1 MKQTIQSFETQFMNY
16 MGFTQSKNNNFTLCE
31 NKSHPEYGYVMRY
44 TRPGYYTIGIGD
56 YTIPDDFQIAFGHEE
71 TILKFGTVY
80 FGETSYK
87 MEGSEVGSFTPASFL
102 TVESHPEG
110 VQTWKRGQH
119 FHGTE
124 ITIYPKYLEE
134 VIRPVYGESCL
145 DLNRVPHNITQ
156 KYLPADLVRVI
167 HQIENIFMRK
177 TFTEMLL
184 DSKVLEC
191 IAIISSEYNQL
202 EAEVFTNR
210 YKREQVRIGKNRV
223 ITLSI
228 EDMEIIKKA
237 HEILTEHACRP
248 VTIAQLSQQL
258 HIHEQKLKAGFSHL
272 YHMTIWEYANSV
284 RMSEAASLLATT
296 DKSVGEIAA
305 EVGYS
310 SVGSFS
316 NMFRKNFL
324 KSPNEFRKYHA
335 YSSKVRKT

>member
-1 MKQTIQSFETQFMNY
+1 
-16 MGFTQSKNNNFTLCE
+16 MGFDQTQNDNFTLYE

-44 TRPGYYTIGIGD
+44 TKEGYYTIGIGD
-56 YTIPDDFQIAFGHEE
+56 YTIPDDFQIPFGHDQ

-102 TVESHPEG
+102 TVESCPEG
-110 VQTWKRGQH
+110 VQAWKRGQH

-124 ITIYPKYLEE
+124 ITIYPEYLEE
-134 VIRPVYGESCL
+134 VIRPAYGDFCINL
-145 DLNRVPHNITQ
+145 DRVPHNITQ
-156 KYLPADLVRVI
+156 KYLPSDLVRVI
-167 HQIENIFMRK
+167 HQIENIYMRK
-177 TFTEMLL
+177 TINEMLL
-184 DSKVLEC
+184 DSKILEC
-191 IAIISSEYNQL
+191 IAVISAEYNNL
-202 EAEVFTNR
+202 EAKVFTNR
-210 YKREQVRIGKNRV
+210 YNREEVKIGKNRF

-228 EDMEIIKKA
+228 EDIEIIKKA
-237 HEILTEHACRP
+237 HETLTENACRQL
-248 VTIAQLSQQL
+248 TISQLSEQL

-272 YHMTIWEYANSV
+272 YHMTIWEYSNSV

-324 KSPNEFRKYHA
+324 KSPNEFRKFHA
-335 YSSKVRKT
+335 YSNIVREN